1 MKTARWI
8 VAIGLGIASAG
19 ALAETGVRIGDIGY
33 VGNVLGRGV
42 TTQMG
47 TAGPL
52 MARPAEV
59 TLAGREQVK
68 GSIVQAVMAKEAD
81 VNEVFGRA

>member
-1 MKTARWI
+1 MRTANLI

-33 VGNVLGRGV
+33 VGNVFGRSV

-47 TAGPL
+47 IAGPL
-52 MARPAEV
+52 LTRSAEASE
-59 TLAGREQVK
+59 AGREQVQ
-68 GSIVQAVMAKEAD
+68 GPVAETVMAKEAD